1 MKNELMKLLMAGL
14 LVSGTTLFGEDER
27 PIISGADSV
36 HVQYQIKSSGA
47 NSWTTSSITL
57 KGATTESMMI
67 NTLSARHPR
76 AQIRILSVAF
86 PGRTERMSVRYQ
98 LRRNDA
104 ASWSTGSTALNNVLT
119 ESMARNQLSVRHPGM
134 EIRILSMVRQ

>member
-14 LVSGTTLFGEDER
+14 LVSGTTLFGADER
-27 PIISGADSV
+27 PIISGTDTV
-36 HVQYQIKSSGA
+36 RVQYQIKSSGA
-47 NSWTTSSITL
+47 NSLTSSSTTL

-76 AQIRILSVAF
+76 TQVRILSVAF
-86 PGRTERMSVRYQ
+86 PGRTERMNVRYQ
-98 LRRNDA
+98 FRRNDA
-104 ASWSTGSTALNNVLT
+104 ASWTTGSTVLNNALM

-134 EIRILSMVRQ
+134 EIRILSMAKQ

>member
-14 LVSGTTLFGEDER
+14 LVSGTTLFAADER
-27 PIISGADSV
+27 PIISGA
-36 HVQYQIKSSGA
+36 
-47 NSWTTSSITL
+47 NSWTSSSTTL
-57 KGATTESMMI
+57 KGATTESMMV

-86 PGRTERMSVRYQ
+86 PGRTVRMSVRYQ
-98 LRRNDA
+98 FRRNDA
-104 ASWSTGSTALNNVLT
+104 ASWTTGSTVLNNVLT